1 MRLNE
6 DAVDLLE
13 IHDAGLVTD
22 GFNERAQT

>member
-13 IHDAGLVTD
+13 INDAGLVAHRFD
-22 GFNERAQT
+22 E